1 MSRTHAK
8 QTPPAC
14 DLESLPRGA
23 LLTRKQL
30 ATHLNVHQQTLKRWA
45 ADGKGPRITR
55 LENQVRHRVGDV
67 LEWMGAKDVC
77 V

>member
-1 MSRTHAK
+1 MSQVREKHTSS
-8 QTPPAC
+8 AC

-30 ATHLNVHQQTLKRWA
+30 ATYLNVHQQTLKRWA
-45 ADGKGPRITR
+45 ADGKGPPALR
-55 LENQVRHRVGDV
+55 LERQVRHRVGDV
-67 LEWMGAKDVC
+67 LDWMGAKDVC